1 MNYKFQFTKLWYPTK
16 EILEIIP
23 ISRSTFYLFQDEL
36 TAQGRDL
43 SEMGRVKIKGCENI
57 FWDPVKLLD
66 YLNREKVNQPI
77 KYDYEKQQQDDVNVA
92 IGVFNKQQRKVN

>member
-1 MNYKFQFTKLWYPTK
+1 
-16 EILEIIP
+16 
-23 ISRSTFYLFQDEL
+23 
-36 TAQGRDL
+36 
-43 SEMGRVKIKGCENI
+43 MGSVKIKGCENI
-57 FWDPVKLLD
+57 FCDPVKLLD

>member
-1 MNYKFQFTKLWYPTK
+1 
-16 EILEIIP
+16 
-23 ISRSTFYLFQDEL
+23 
-36 TAQGRDL
+36 
-43 SEMGRVKIKGCENI
+43 MGRVKIKGCENI